1 MKKKMI
7 AGLAVALT
15 CGLGLAACGGTEK
28 AALGA
33 VDAQKYDLKSLTEI
47 QLDGTL
53 LNHQVSKNGYVISKK
68 PVGADVHFGVTKV
81 STGAVVVPYAKVNQI
96 KIIEAGAKDYF
107 AVEKTN
113 ETTAVTTYDIYD
125 EAGVKVFSDV
135 ENYNASNFWAL
146 KDGKNCYEIM
156 SVNDYSVCYKQK
168 GENARTLYWSTQVGK
183 GGYDWK
189 SDVSSLAV
197 QTKNVKDIK
206 YGIRIQP
213 ISATSTSYKLRY
225 VLYDLSKSKEIRS
238 YTLDSSIPS
247 MMNPINGNIIFQEHV
262 MVDNYAK
269 NYDYVSSGEKYK
281 LNTYALNIITGKT
294 KKLSNKYVFEVARDN
309 SIVASEIEENEAING
324 VVVKAAVINK
334 DKTITKTTNVLV
346 DKNLKISEL
355 DYNYFNVVDKPVQ
368 KVAKNRYYATSNV
381 GDSSSAEYVYN
392 IVDGNYQVKVNL
404 RNEPV
409 AIAENGLVVDNDD
422 SKYAIIDFDGKLVT
436 DYTYD
441 DFVSVNGNY
450 AMLAKEVTIT
460 ENGSTI
466 TETRYYSVNTKT
478 GAETLFATEKSGE
491 YTLTDGTKVNGITNH
506 TVGGKYSLIHTEKAS
521 TTAGNLVYTFYSASG
536 AKLGEFDVKVGNVT
550 VVTYGENNSKV
561 LVMVGDVVLLA
572 A

>member
-81 STGAVVVPYAKVNQI
+81 STGAIVVPYAKVNQI

-168 GENARTLYWSTQVGK
+168 DGNARTLYWSTQVGK

-281 LNTYALNIITGKT
+281 LNTYAINIITGKT
-294 KKLSNKYVFEVARDN
+294 KKLSNKYIFEVARDN
-309 SIVASEIEENEAING
+309 SIVASEIEKNEVING

-450 AMLAKEVTIT
+450 AMLAKEVTVT

-491 YTLTDGTKVNGITNH
+491 YTLADGTKVNGITNH
-506 TVGGKYSLIHTEKAS
+506 TVGGKYSLIHTEKDS
-521 TTAGNLVYTFYSASG
+521 TTAGKLVYTFYSASG

-561 LVMVGDVVLLA
+561 LVVVGDVVLLA

>member
-1 MKKKMI
+1 MI